1 VGRVLLIFVDGLGL
15 GRSDSPC
22 NPLARF
28 SPQVL
33 NCFSDRL
40 GPLPRDGVCLPV
52 DTCLNVPG
60 IPQSAT
66 GQATLF
72 SGVNAAERLG
82 RHLSGFP
89 NQELRTLLA
98 QESFV
103 RHLKQLGYSVHF
115 ANTYTPAFFENRPK
129 WVSVTTSVCESAG
142 LRLNVLADL
151 LAERSLYMDFTNRLL
166 VNSGHQVPVWT
177 HEKAAH
183 VLTEQAKLH
192 HVCFYE
198 YFLSDVAGHRG
209 SPEENELVLR
219 HLDEFLSHVL
229 NRIDL
234 DDSSL
239 VITSDHG
246 NIEDSCVSGHTANAV
261 PGLFW
266 GPIRTLLDGR
276 ARLDLTEIA
285 PLIEAAVVNKG
296 HKGQEGHKEL

>member
-1 VGRVLLIFVDGLGL
+1 MGRVLLIFIDGIGLGP
-15 GRSDSPC
+15 SDSRC

-28 SPQVL
+28 SPSVL
-33 NCFSDRL
+33 NCYSDRL
-40 GPLPRDGVCLPV
+40 GPLPCNGTCIPV
-52 DTCLNVPG
+52 DTCLGVAG

-72 SGVNAAERLG
+72 TGLNAAEFLG

-103 RHLKQLGYSVHF
+103 QRLRKQGHSVHF
-115 ANTYTPAFFENRPK
+115 ANTYTPAFFENRPR
-129 WVSVTTSVCESAG
+129 WVSVTTWVCESSG
-142 LRLNVLADL
+142 LRLNALSDL

-166 VNSGHQVPVWT
+166 VRGGHQVPLWT
-177 HEKAAH
+177 AEKAAQ
-183 VLTEQAKLH
+183 VLAAQAKAH
-192 HVCFYE
+192 DVCFYE

-209 SPEENELVLR
+209 TPEENETVLR
-219 HLDEFLSHVL
+219 ELDEFLFNVV
-229 NRIDL
+229 NRLDL

-246 NIEDSCVSGHTANAV
+246 NIEDSCVRQHTVNPV

-266 GPIRTLLDGR
+266 GPIRTKLDGR
-276 ARLDLTEIA
+276 SRLDLTEIA
-285 PLIEAAVVNKG
+285 PLIEAAVRG
-296 HKGQEGHKEL
+296 GT